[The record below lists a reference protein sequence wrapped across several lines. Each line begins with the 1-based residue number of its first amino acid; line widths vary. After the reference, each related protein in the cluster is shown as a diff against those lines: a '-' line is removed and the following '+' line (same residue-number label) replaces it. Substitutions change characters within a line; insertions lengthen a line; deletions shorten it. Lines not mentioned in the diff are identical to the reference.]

1 MPDNEEPPA
10 SSSSAGGPG
19 EPDGERLTPEG
30 SDVTAGLQELRDLTI
45 GTLDTEADARRQ
57 ELLEAALGYARRGLR
72 VIPVQWLYPD
82 GSCACPRGAECPSAA
97 KHPVHDDWPEVAT
110 TDPELIS
117 RWWRPEASRGV
128 IVREWF
134 PFANIGIVTGRQ
146 SGIFVLDVDQYAG
159 GMQSLA
165 GYERRNGELPETR
178 IHSTGR
184 GGTHYFFAHPGFDVR
199 NSAAKVLGKGLD
211 IRGEHGFV
219 VAPPSRSS
227 HGAYELNPAH
237 DIAPVPAPDW
247 LLEILSSHDKG
258 QNGSALSGQMVT
270 EATGAARRYAEAA
283 VKAEAEKMRN
293 APEGSRNDT
302 LNECAFALGTLGG
315 AGLLSEDAAWA
326 ALREAATAAGLTEGE
341 TRGTFLSGWKAGL
354 KDPRSVQWQSMG
366 TEWPTRAFTEFG
378 MADRMADWYG
388 DQLRWCPEIGTW
400 MCYRNG
406 VWHHDVKD
414 AGEWY
419 AQMMIRRLPDTE
431 ALSYDDSPEFEK
443 DGTTE
448 LPSARDRFLAW
459 VAKQET
465 RKSVSSA
472 ARLAT
477 GVPLM
482 RMAQGTLDGA
492 PTLLN
497 TTTCVVDLT
506 TGEPRPHN
514 PEDRMTLQAAAGY
527 DRNATAPEW
536 DRFLRRVQPDPE
548 MRAYLQRVAGYC
560 ATGLTTEQV
569 FFLWNG
575 TGANGKSVAQNVL
588 AHVLGSYAQT
598 MPVDTLMASSV
609 DGRIPNDVARMA
621 GRRFLVAS
629 ETRAGKPLDEQKIKQ
644 LTGGDTVS
652 ARYMRAEWFE
662 FRPVGKIQLTTNHL
676 PRMSDDSATW
686 RRIHLINWP
695 VVIPE
700 EERDGFLQQRLIEE
714 EAPGILNWI
723 IEGALAWYRDGL
735 NPPQAVYD
743 AREAYKADEDDV
755 AQFVLECLEEVDP
768 VNGALG
774 RDVRAIYA
782 AYRTWCADNNQPAMG
797 QKKLTSKL
805 KLKAKYVRTNGWT
818 GFPGLQVRQ
827 HFGPAGDDEGAIP
840 GPSA

>member
-1 MPDNEEPPA
+1 MSANDEPPA
-10 SSSSAGGPG
+10 LPAGAGGP
-19 EPDGERLTPEG
+19 EDAE
-30 SDVTAGLQELRDLTI
+30 GLQVFRDLVPAQ
-45 GTLDTEADARRQ
+45 LDSEADARRQ
-57 ELLEAALGYARRGLR
+57 LLLEAALTYAKRGLR
-72 VIPVQWLYPD
+72 VIPVQWLWPD
-82 GSCACPRGAECPSAA
+82 GSCACQRGAECPSAA
-97 KHPVHDDWPEVAT
+97 KHPVHEDWPEVAT
-110 TDPELIS
+110 SDPDLIG
-117 RWWRPEASRGV
+117 RWWRAEPSPGV
-128 IVREWF
+128 IVREWY
-134 PFANIGIVTGRQ
+134 PFANIGIVTGRK
-146 SGIFVLDVDQYAG
+146 SGVFVLDVDQYAG
-159 GMQSLA
+159 GMQTLA

-178 IHSTGR
+178 VHSTGR

-211 IRGEHGFV
+211 IRGENGFV
-219 VAPPSRSS
+219 VAPPSVSS

-237 DIAPVPAPDW
+237 DIAPVPAPPW
-247 LLEILSSHDKG
+247 LLDILHSHDKG
-258 QNGSALSGQMVT
+258 QSGSALSGDMVT

-283 VKAEAEKMRN
+283 VRAEAEKMRD
-293 APEGSRNDT
+293 AAEGSRNDT
-302 LNECAFALGTLGG
+302 LNECSFALGTLGG

-326 ALREAATAAGLTEGE
+326 ALREAAMAAGLTEGE
-341 TRGTFLSGWKAGL
+341 VRGTFLSGWKAGL
-354 KDPRSVQWQSMG
+354 KNPRSVQWQSMG

-388 DQLRWCPEIGTW
+388 DQLRWCPERGTW

-406 VWHHDVKD
+406 VWVTDVKD

-419 AQMMIRRLPDTE
+419 AQMMIRRLEDTE
-431 ALSYDDSPEFEK
+431 ALSYDEAPEV
-443 DGTTE
+443 DRDQVTE
-448 LPSARDRFLAW
+448 LPSPRARFLEW

-465 RKSVSSA
+465 RKAVSSA

-482 RMAQGTLDGA
+482 RMSQSTFDAV

-497 TTTCVVDLT
+497 VRNGVVDLM
-506 TGEPRPHN
+506 TGETRLHH
-514 PEDRMTLQAAAGY
+514 PEDRMTLQAAAAY
-527 DRNATAPEW
+527 DRDATAPMW

-560 ATGLTTEQV
+560 ATGLTIEQV

-588 AHVLGSYAQT
+588 AHILGTYAQT
-598 MPVDTLMASSV
+598 MPVDTLMAQTI

-629 ETRAGKPLDEQKIKQ
+629 ETKAGKSMDEQRLKQ

-700 EERDGFLQQRLIEE
+700 EERDGFLQQRLIDE
-714 EAPGILNWI
+714 EASGILNWI

-735 NPPQAVYD
+735 NPPQAVFD
-743 AREAYKADEDDV
+743 ARAAYQEDEDDV
-755 AQFVLECLEEVDP
+755 AQFVRECLDEVP
-768 VNGALG
+768 EASGALG
-774 RDVRAIYA
+774 RDVRSIYM
-782 AYRTWCADNNQPAMG
+782 AYCTWAADNKMPAMG
-797 QKKLTSKL
+797 QKKLTSRL
-805 KLKAKYVRTNGWT
+805 KLKARYVRSNSWA
-818 GFPGLQVRQ
+818 GFPGLQVRL
-827 HFGPAGDDEGAIP
+827 HFGPAAEEGMP
-840 GPSA
+840 DPSA